1 MNIFEY
7 FKKKG
12 IDTIDSSFYTKIAI
26 WDSWYRANVKKF
38 HQYRVYHGAG
48 QYTRCQRKS
57 LGMGKKIC
65 EDISDLLLNE
75 RVRITVQDDATAKFV
90 NKVLEAANFAVQGN
104 EYQERKAACGT
115 VAYVP
120 YLTNMEVDDEGRVI
134 SADVK
139 MDYVVAKNIYPTAW
153 ENSRITECIFVFPKT
168 YKRKKYAQ
176 FQHHKL
182 EPWKDENGEDLG
194 YQYVIENTV
203 VECSSGAGRE
213 LTPDEWNKIPHFE
226 GLAARVETG
235 SDQPQF
241 VIDKLNIANNVD
253 EDGNDL
259 GYQYVIE
266 NSVVECSSGAGRDLT
281 PAEWNAIPH
290 FEGLAARVETGSNQP
305 QFIIDKLNI
314 ANNVDEDDT
323 NPMGVALFANSIDVL
338 AKIDLEYDSYANEFT
353 LGRKRIF
360 VAPEMLT
367 DANGSQVF
375 DPDDSVF
382 YTLPEDYFKNTKE
395 ALHEVNMELR
405 TEQHEQA
412 INNDLNLLSF
422 KCGFGTQYYRFERG
436 TVATATQV
444 ISENSDMYRTIR
456 KHEIILQDVLTDLI
470 RTIIRL
476 GKTANVP
483 GLVENTD
490 IVIDFDD
497 SIIEDKQT
505 ERAEDRKD
513 VAMGAMG
520 LPEYRAKW
528 YGETEEV
535 AASKLPDQSAG
546 VLM

>member
-12 IDTIDSSFYTKIAI
+12 IDTVDSTFYTKINM
-26 WDSWYRANVKKF
+26 WDSWYRANVRNF
-38 HQYRVYHGAG
+38 HQYRVYHGASN
-48 QYTRCQRKS
+48 YERCRRKS
-57 LGMGKKIC
+57 LSMGKKLC

-75 RVRITVQDDATAKFV
+75 QVKITIKDETTAAFV
-90 NKVLEAANFAVQGN
+90 SGVLERANFTVQGN

-120 YLTNMEVDDEGRVI
+120 YLTNMEIDDQGRVV
-134 SADVK
+134 SAEVK
-139 MDYVVAKNIYPTAW
+139 MDYVVAKNIFPTAW
-153 ENSRITECIFVFPKT
+153 ENSRITEVIFVFEKT
-168 YKRKKYAQ
+168 HKRKKYAQ

-182 EPWKDENGEDLG
+182 EPWRDEQTGEDLG
-194 YQYVIENTV
+194 FQYVIENSV
-203 VECSSGAGRE
+203 VLCTSGSGRE
-213 LTPDEWNKIPHFE
+213 LTPEEWNEIPHFE

-253 EDGNDL
+253 EDD
-259 GYQYVIE
+259 
-266 NSVVECSSGAGRDLT
+266 S
-281 PAEWNAIPH
+281 
-290 FEGLAARVETGSNQP
+290 
-305 QFIIDKLNI
+305 
-314 ANNVDEDDT
+314 
-323 NPMGVALFANSIDVL
+323 NPMGISLFANSVDVL
-338 AKIDLEYDSYANEFT
+338 ETLDLEYDSYANEFA

-367 DANGSQVF
+367 DANGDRVF
-375 DPDDSVF
+375 DPSDSIF
-382 YTLPEDYFKNTKE
+382 YQLPEDYFKDTKE
-395 ALHEVNMELR
+395 AMHEVNMALR
-405 TEQHEQA
+405 VQEHEQA
-412 INNDLNLLSF
+412 INNSLNLLSF

-436 TVATATQV
+436 SVVTATQV

-456 KHEIILQDVLTDLI
+456 KHEIILRDALMNLI

-535 AASKLPDQSAG
+535 AAGKLPDQSAA

>member
-12 IDTIDSSFYTKIAI
+12 IDTIDSSFYSKIAM
-26 WDSWYRANVKKF
+26 WDSWYRANVKRF
-38 HQYRVYHGAG
+38 HQYRVYHGTG
-48 QYTRCQRKS
+48 QYERCHRKS
-57 LGMGKKIC
+57 LGMAKKIC

-75 RVRITVQDDATAKFV
+75 RVTITIKDETTAKFV
-90 NKVLEAANFAVQGN
+90 RSVLDAANFTVQGN

-120 YLTNMEVDDEGRVI
+120 YLTNMEVAEDGSVL
-134 SADVK
+134 SADIK
-139 MDYVVAKNIYPTAW
+139 LDYVVAKNIYPTAW
-153 ENSRITECIFVFPKT
+153 ENSRITEVIFAFPKT
-168 YKRKKYAQ
+168 YKRKKYVQ
-176 FQHHKL
+176 LQHHKL
-182 EPWKDENGEDLG
+182 EPW
-194 YQYVIENTV
+194 Q
-203 VECSSGAGRE
+203 
-213 LTPDEWNKIPHFE
+213 
-226 GLAARVETG
+226 
-235 SDQPQF
+235 
-241 VIDKLNIANNVD
+241 DK
-253 EDGNDL
+253 DGNDL

-436 TVATATQV
+436 TVVTATQV
-444 ISENSDMYRTIR
+444 ISENSDMYRAIR
-456 KHEIILQDVLTDLI
+456 KHEIILQDALTDLI

-483 GLVENTD
+483 GLAENTD

>member
-12 IDTIDSSFYTKIAI
+12 IDTIDSSFYTKISA
-26 WDSWYRANVKKF
+26 WDSWYRSNVKRF
-38 HQYRVYHGAG
+38 HQYRIYHGSG
-48 QYTRCQRKS
+48 RYTRCQRKS
-57 LGMGKKIC
+57 LGMAKKLC

-75 RVRITVQDDATAKFV
+75 RVKITVKDKTTGEFV
-90 NKVLEAANFAVQGN
+90 QQVLTAANFAVQGN

-139 MDYVVAKNIYPTAW
+139 LDYVVAKNIYPTAW
-153 ENSRITECIFVFPKT
+153 ENSRITEVIFVFTKT

-182 EPWKDENGEDLG
+182 EPWADENGESLG
-194 YQYVIENTV
+194 HQYIIENTV
-203 VECSSGAGRE
+203 VECSSGAGNE
-213 LTPDEWNKIPHFE
+213 LAPEEWNKIPHFS

-253 EDGNDL
+253 ED
-259 GYQYVIE
+259 
-266 NSVVECSSGAGRDLT
+266 
-281 PAEWNAIPH
+281 
-290 FEGLAARVETGSNQP
+290 
-305 QFIIDKLNI
+305 
-314 ANNVDEDDT
+314 DT
-323 NPMGVALFANSIDVL
+323 NPMGVSLFANSLDIL

-353 LGRKRIF
+353 LGRKRLF

-367 DANGSQVF
+367 DANGAQVF

-382 YTLPEDYFKNTKE
+382 YTLPEDYFKDTKE
-395 ALHEVNMELR
+395 AMHEVNPGLR
-405 TEQHEQA
+405 VQEHEQA

-436 TVATATQV
+436 ALATATQV
-444 ISENSDMYRTIR
+444 ISENSDMYRTIQ
-456 KHEIILQDVLTDLI
+456 KHEIILHDALEDLI
-470 RTIIRL
+470 RIIIRL
-476 GKTANVP
+476 GQTANVS
-483 GLVENTD
+483 GLVENTE
-490 IVIDFDD
+490 ITITFDD
-497 SIIEDKQT
+497 SIIEDKQS
-505 ERAEDRKD
+505 ERNEDRKD
-513 VAMGAMG
+513 VSMGVMG

-528 YGETEEV
+528 YGETEEE
-535 AASKLPDQSAG
+535 AAGKLPDQSDG
-546 VLM
+546 VIM